1 MESLRAPAL
10 IVRRTVLSAALA
22 ATASLSALA
31 ATSSAAVAA
40 EPSDPA
46 WEVVALGDGSFEVS
60 WTSARPFPTTSDRPT
75 IVGDGLDFG
84 PPTVSADGLTVT
96 AAVTAD
102 AAPAAATLDV
112 VLSGDRLDEPGFD
125 PSSIG
130 TTAPLA
136 ERATTALEAA
146 DPGLP
151 GTFETVSSDYEL
163 PGVKLPG
170 MPQPI
175 EMVGHVVEPA
185 SGAATG
191 PRPLVLF
198 LHGRHSVC
206 YNPDDSDDGGGRW
219 PCKPPMEE
227 IPSHLGYDHTQK
239 VLASQGYTTVSIR
252 VNGINAQDF
261 RLPDGGAD
269 ARAAIVQEH
278 LDHWVTLAGE
288 HEVDMDQVVL
298 VGHSRGGEGV
308 DRAAIQ
314 IGPSAPYDVVGQVLL
329 APVDFAWHTA
339 PGVPTVTVLPYCDGD
354 VFDLQGQRF
363 TDVARDLAPGDTSLK
378 SSVLVMGAN
387 HNYFNTEW
395 TPSTAV
401 APSWDDWGGD
411 RDKTCGTR
419 HEGRL
424 SPAEQRKVGT
434 AYVAGAVHLFTGEDD
449 YLPQYDGSPVHVPS
463 VGDAEVLSHA
473 IGGGRSI
480 RRPGIEATRT
490 LPSGAETHLCTGVV
504 SYDSGSYG
512 MCGRDS
518 GRHVAPHWASQGE
531 KVPTRRFLEMSWEAA
546 GATGGLRFS
555 DPLDLSADRLELRTI
570 LDAKF
575 SAPDLQVRVSDSAG
589 GSALLDPV
597 AGTEP
602 IRLPRM
608 SFGTKLWAQALVVD
622 ASGATGVDLADI
634 TSVELVAS
642 NAAGRLWVTDLA
654 SAPATLPAPPTD
666 ALPQVDIGTLRVDE
680 GDEGT
685 HTAKVPFTITG
696 TVSDPARFVAFT
708 AGEERGTSQRLVV
721 DVAPGQ
727 TTGWIPVQYTGN
739 DYFTRAQRVQVTAW
753 PLTGIATDDYIGGL
767 RVIEDDPEPVIT
779 VDAPRQVREGRA
791 IEITISTDI
800 AMPRMFD
807 IYASVGKGKGE
818 PLRGSDVPAKWL
830 GKHSEFDEDE
840 APRRPLWR
848 LGVWLNARIR
858 EGKTSTTLR
867 IPVVADG
874 RSEGAEYL
882 DLELWLN
889 DHPAKVRV
897 KVVDAD

>member
-1 MESLRAPAL
+1 MESFRAIAL
-10 IVRRTVLSAALA
+10 TARRTLLVVALGAAPLLA
-22 ATASLSALA
+22 AV
-31 ATSSAAVAA
+31 ATTSPAHAA

-46 WEVVALGDGSFEVS
+46 WEVVDLGDGSFEVS
-60 WTSARPFPTTSDRPT
+60 WTSAKPFPTTSDRPT
-75 IVGDGLDFG
+75 IIGEDLEFG
-84 PPTVSADGLTVT
+84 PPTVSADGRTVT

-102 AAPAAATLDV
+102 AAPRAGDLDV

-125 PSSIG
+125 PSNVG
-130 TTAPLA
+130 TAAPLA
-136 ERATTALEAA
+136 ERATTALDAT

-151 GTFETVSSDYEL
+151 GTFEIASSDYEL
-163 PGVKLPG
+163 DGVKLPG

-185 SGAATG
+185 AGAATG

-206 YNPDDSDDGGGRW
+206 YNPDGSDDGSGRW
-219 PCKPPMEE
+219 PCKAPMEE
-227 IPSHLGYDHTQK
+227 IPSHLGYDHTQRI
-239 VLASQGYTTVSIR
+239 LASQGYATVSIR

-278 LDHWVTLAGE
+278 LDHWVTLATE
-288 HEVDMDQVVL
+288 HQVDMDQVVL

-314 IGPSAPYDVVGQVLL
+314 IGPSAPYSVVGQVLL
-329 APVDFAWHTA
+329 APIDFAYHTA

-354 VFDLQGQRF
+354 VYDLQGQRF

-395 TPSTAV
+395 TPATAA

-419 HEGRL
+419 NEGRL
-424 SPAEQRKVGT
+424 SAREQRKVGT

-463 VGDAEVLSHA
+463 VGDAVVLSHA

-490 LPSGAETHLCTGVV
+490 LPSDGTETHLCTGVL

-518 GRHVAPHWASQGE
+518 GRYVAPHWTSQEE

-546 GATGGLRFS
+546 GATGGLRF
-555 DPLDLSADRLELRTI
+555 DEALDLTTDRLELRTI
-570 LDAKF
+570 VDARF
-575 SAPDLQVRVSDSAG
+575 PAPDLQVRVSDSAG
-589 GSALLDPV
+589 GTALLDPV
-597 AGTEP
+597 AGTDP

-622 ASGATGVDLADI
+622 ASSATGVDLADI
-634 TSVELVAS
+634 TSVEIVAG
-642 NAAGRLWVTDLA
+642 NAEGRLWVTDLA
-654 SAPATLPAPPTD
+654 SAPATLPALTGP
-666 ALPQVDIGTLRVDE
+666 LPQVDIGTLRVEE
-680 GDEGT
+680 GDGGT
-685 HTAKVPFTITG
+685 RTVKVPFTITG
-696 TVSDPARFVAFT
+696 AVTDPARFVAFT
-708 AGEERGTSQRLVV
+708 AGESRGSSQRLVI

-727 TTGWIPVQYTGN
+727 TKGWIPVEYTGD
-739 DYFTRAQRVQVTAW
+739 DYFSRNQRVQITAW

-779 VDAPRQVREGRA
+779 VDAPRRVKEGDK
-791 IEITISTDI
+791 IEVTVTSDI
-800 AMPRMFD
+800 PMGRTFHVYMGA
-807 IYASVGKGKGE
+807 VEGKGE

-830 GKHSEFDEDE
+830 DEHSNVSDK
-840 APRRPLWR
+840 ASARRPLWR
-848 LGVWLNARIR
+848 LGVWLNERIR
-858 EGKTSTTLR
+858 RGKLSVTMQ
-867 IPVVADG
+867 IPVLADG
-874 RSEGAEYL
+874 RREGTEYL
-882 DLELWLN
+882 DLQLWLN
-889 DHPAKVRV
+889 DHPAHRRIKVI
-897 KVVDAD
+897 DAD

>member
-1 MESLRAPAL
+1 MESFRAIAL
-10 IVRRTVLSAALA
+10 TVRRTVLVVALGAAPLLA
-22 ATASLSALA
+22 TTGTAAPA
-31 ATSSAAVAA
+31 GAA
-40 EPSDPA
+40 EPGGPA
-46 WEVVALGDGSFEVS
+46 WEVVDHGDGSYEVS
-60 WTSARPFPTTSDRPT
+60 WTASRPFPTTSDRPT

-84 PPTVSADGLTVT
+84 PPTVSADGRTVT
-96 AAVTAD
+96 ASVTA
-102 AAPAAATLDV
+102 ATAPEADDLDV

-125 PSSIG
+125 PSAVG
-130 TTAPLA
+130 TAAPLA
-136 ERATTALEAA
+136 ERATTELEAT

-151 GTFETVSSDYEL
+151 GTFEVVSSDYEL

-170 MPQPI
+170 MPEPI

-185 SGAATG
+185 EDAATG

-206 YNPDDSDDGGGRW
+206 YDPDGDSDGDGSW
-219 PCKPPMEE
+219 PCQAPMEE
-227 IPSHLGYDHTQK
+227 IPSHLGYDHTQRI
-239 VLASQGYTTVSIR
+239 LATQGYATVSIR

-278 LDHWVTLAGE
+278 LDHWVALAGA
-288 HEVDMDQVVL
+288 HQVDMDQVVL

-314 IGPSAPYDVVGQVLL
+314 IGPGAPYDVVGQVLL

-387 HNYFNTEW
+387 HNYFNSEW
-395 TPSTAV
+395 TPSTAA

-424 SPAEQRKVGT
+424 SAREQRKVGT

-463 VGDAEVLSHA
+463 VSDAEVLSHA
-473 IGGGRSI
+473 IGGGRSV
-480 RRPGIEATRT
+480 RRPGLEATRT
-490 LPSGAETHLCTGVV
+490 LPSGAETHVCTGVV
-504 SYDSGSYG
+504 SYESGSFG
-512 MCGRDS
+512 MCGRES
-518 GRHVAPHWASQGE
+518 GSHVAPHWANQGDR
-531 KVPTRRFLEMSWEAA
+531 VPTRRFLEMSWEAA

-555 DPLDLSADRLELRTI
+555 EPLDLTADRLELRVI
-570 LDAKF
+570 VDAGYA
-575 SAPDLQVRVSDSAG
+575 APDLQVRVSDSAG
-589 GSALLDPV
+589 GTALLDPV

-608 SFGTKLWAQALVVD
+608 SYGTKLWAQALVVD
-622 ASGATGVDLADI
+622 ASTAAGVDLADI
-634 TSVELVAS
+634 TSVELVAGS
-642 NAAGRLWVTDLA
+642 AEGRLWVTDLA
-654 SAPATLPAPPTD
+654 SAPQTPPAPPTD
-666 ALPQVDIGTLRVDE
+666 TLPQVDIGTLRVEE
-680 GDEGT
+680 GGKGP

-696 TVSDPARFVAFT
+696 TVTGPAKFVAFS
-708 AGEERGTSQRLVV
+708 AGEDRGSSQRVVV

-727 TTGWIPVQYTGN
+727 TTGWIPVTWVGDTFFN
-739 DYFTRAQRVQVTAW
+739 RSRRVQVTAW

-767 RVIEDDPEPVIT
+767 RIVEDDPEPEIT
-779 VDAPRQVREGRA
+779 VDVPDRVDEGDR
-791 IEITISTDI
+791 IEIAVTSDI
-800 AMPRMFD
+800 PLGQRYYVNATAQR
-807 IYASVGKGKGE
+807 GEGE
-818 PLRGSDVPAKWL
+818 PLRGHDVPGKWL
-830 GKHSEFDEDE
+830 SDHTEGEID
-840 APRRPLWR
+840 PRRPLWR
-848 LGVWLNARIR
+848 IGMWVSARIPA
-858 EGKTSTTLR
+858 GGTTTSLSIPTL
-867 IPVVADG
+867 ADG
-874 RSEGAEYL
+874 RREGAEYL
-882 DLELWLN
+882 HLSLWLG
-889 DHPAKVRV
+889 DHRERVRV
-897 KVVDAD
+897 KVVDTR

>member
-1 MESLRAPAL
+1 MESFRAVAL
-10 IVRRTVLSAALA
+10 TVRRSLLVAALGA
-22 ATASLSALA
+22 APLLATA
-31 ATSSAAVAA
+31 ATSPVRAA
-40 EPSDPA
+40 EPDGPA
-46 WEVVALGDGSFEVS
+46 WEVVDHGDGSFEVA
-60 WTSARPFPTTSDRPT
+60 WTSTKPFPTTSDRPT

-96 AAVTAD
+96 ASVTAD
-102 AAPAAATLDV
+102 TAPAAADLDV
-112 VLSGDRLDEPGFD
+112 ILSGDRLDEPGFD
-125 PSSIG
+125 PSAVG
-130 TTAPLA
+130 TAAPLA

-151 GTFETVSSDYEL
+151 GTFEVVSSDYDL

-185 SGAATG
+185 AGADTG

-206 YNPDDSDDGGGRW
+206 YNPDDPDDGGGRW
-219 PCKPPMEE
+219 PCKAPRLE
-227 IPSHLGYDHTQK
+227 IPSHLGYDHTQRI
-239 VLASQGYTTVSIR
+239 LASQGYATVSIR

-278 LDHWVTLAGE
+278 LDHWVTLATE
-288 HEVDMDQVVL
+288 HQVDMDQVVL

-363 TDVARDLAPGDTSLK
+363 TDVARDLAPGDSSLK

-395 TPSTAV
+395 TPATAV

-419 HEGRL
+419 HAGRL
-424 SPAEQRKVGT
+424 SPSEQRKVGT

-480 RRPGIEATRT
+480 RRPGPEATPT
-490 LPSGAETHLCTGVV
+490 LPSGAETQLCTGVV
-504 SYDSGSYG
+504 SYDSGSFG

-518 GRHVAPHWASQGE
+518 GRHVTPHWASQGDR
-531 KVPTRRFLEMSWEAA
+531 VPTRRFLEMSWESA

-555 DPLDLSADRLELRTI
+555 DPLDLSADRLELRVI
-570 LDAKF
+570 LDARYA
-575 SAPDLQVRVSDSAG
+575 APDLQVRVSDSAG
-589 GSALLDPV
+589 GTALLDPV
-597 AGTEP
+597 PGTEP

-608 SFGTKLWAQALVVD
+608 SFGTKLWAQALLVD
-622 ASGATGVDLADI
+622 ASGATGVDLTDI

-642 NAAGRLWVTDLA
+642 SAGGRLWVTDLA

-666 ALPQVDIGTLRVDE
+666 ALPQVDIGSLRVDE
-680 GDEGT
+680 GDKGT
-685 HTAKVPFTITG
+685 HTARVPFTITG
-696 TVSDPARFVAFT
+696 TVTDPARFVAFT
-708 AGEERGTSQRLVV
+708 AGEDRGSSQRLVI

-727 TTGWIPVQYTGN
+727 TRGTIPVSWVGDT
-739 DYFTRAQRVQVTAW
+739 FFSRARGVQITAW

-767 RVIEDDPEPVIT
+767 RIVEDDPEPVIT
-779 VDAPRQVREGRA
+779 VDAPRRVKEGKA

-800 AMPRMFD
+800 PMDRRFYV
-807 IYASVGKGKGE
+807 YASADKGRGE
-818 PLRGSDVPAKWL
+818 PLRGSDVPEKWL
-830 GKHSEFDEDE
+830 AEHSEMDEDD
-840 APRRPLWR
+840 AARRPLWR
-848 LGVWLNARIR
+848 LHVWVNGRIR
-858 EGKTSTTLR
+858 QGKLSTTLR
-867 IPVVADG
+867 IPVVADE
-874 RSEGAEYL
+874 RDEGPEFL
-882 DLELWLN
+882 DLDLWLN
-889 DHPAKVRV
+889 DHPAQVRV
-897 KVVDAD
+897 KVVD